1 MVTVLPVILSG
12 GSGTRLW
19 PLSRRAYPKQFLKL
33 LGDKSLLQQTALRL
47 ASDLFAPPLVLGTH
61 EHRFLMAEQLQET
74 GRIPDAIVLEPSGR
88 NTAPAACVAA
98 LLAMQRGDDP
108 VLLLPSDHIIPD
120 SDAFTRT
127 IAKGLD
133 AASAGAFVTFGVRP
147 TRPHTGY
154 GYIETGKPTA
164 AAGPLPVRRFVEK
177 PDGNTAQAYIDS
189 GSYYWNAGIFLF
201 SARSMINAFTTH
213 APAILEACRTA
224 LDRAREDLDFLR
236 LDREAY
242 GQCPS
247 ISLDYAIMEKA
258 DNIVCVPF
266 DAAWS
271 DLGTWPSV
279 WEMTDKD
286 AAGNAVRGNV
296 VLHDTINSFAH
307 SEDGACL
314 TLIGLDS
321 VVAIA
326 TRDAILVASRD
337 SAHDV
342 RRIVGDLQE
351 NGQEEA
357 VRHKRVYRPW
367 GWYEELDHGQR
378 YLVKSLMVKPGGML
392 SLQAH
397 EKRSEHWV
405 VVSGSVRITIGDKTR
420 TLNEN
425 ESAYIPVHMRHR
437 LHNPGN
443 VPALLIEVQSGKYLS
458 EDDIIRF
465 DDIYGRQRQPLPS

>member
-1 MVTVLPVILSG
+1 MIPVILSG

-33 LGDKSLLQQTALRL
+33 LGDRSLLQQTVLRL
-47 ASDLFAPPLVLGTH
+47 SADAFRPPLILGNH
-61 EHRFLMAEQLQET
+61 EHRFLVAEQLQET
-74 GRIPDAIVLEPSGR
+74 GVTPEAIVLEPCGR

-98 LLAMQRGDDP
+98 LMAEDRVDDL

-120 SDAFTRT
+120 REAFAKT
-127 IAKGLD
+127 IARGID
-133 AASAGAFVTFGVRP
+133 AASAGAFVTFGVKP

-154 GYIETGKPTA
+154 GYIETGREAQVTGA
-164 AAGPLPVRRFVEK
+164 LPVRRFVEK
-177 PDGNTAQAYIDS
+177 PDSQTAQAYIDS
-189 GSYYWNAGIFLF
+189 GNYFWNAGIFLF
-201 SARSMINAFTTH
+201 SPRSMINAFAAH
-213 APAILEACRTA
+213 APAILGACRQA
-224 LDRAREDLDFLR
+224 LEKAGRDLDFLR
-236 LDREAY
+236 LDEKAY
-242 GQCPS
+242 RQCPS
-247 ISLDYAIMEKA
+247 ISLDYAIMEKT

-266 DAAWS
+266 DTAWS

-279 WEMTDKD
+279 WEMNDKD

-296 VLHDTINSFAH
+296 IIQDTINSLAH

-314 TLIGLDS
+314 TLIGLKN
-321 VVAIA
+321 VIAIA
-326 TRDAILVASRD
+326 TRDAILVAARE
-337 SAHDV
+337 SAQDV
-342 RRIVGDLQE
+342 RRIVGHLQDR
-351 NGQEEA
+351 GQDEA

-392 SLQAH
+392 SLQVH

-405 VVSGSVRITIGDKTR
+405 VVSGSVSVTIGDTTR

-425 ESAYIPVHMRHR
+425 ESAYIPVHARHR

-443 VPALLIEVQSGKYLS
+443 SPALLIEVQSGNYLS
-458 EDDIIRF
+458 EDDIVRF
-465 DDIYGRQRQPLPS
+465 DDIYGREKRPLPS